1 MTNSPAKSPTAFP
14 NQTQRQI
21 MVSFAYLAYCGE
33 LMTTASPES
42 EILNYINAAIPL
54 IPPLSA
60 PNASWKVVWG
70 PAVYTTPGA
79 LYQDNLMFVAQNQ
92 VDTTQYAIAVRGTN
106 RSADIDWMMEDFD
119 ILDMMNWPPGTAPGP
134 TGPRISESTSI
145 GLQVLLRMQG
155 APTSNAISLI
165 EFLKTQTASS
175 INVCVTGHSLGG
187 CLAPTLALYLKEQQT
202 VWDQSGKSNVSTISF
217 AGPTA
222 GNAEFAAYS
231 DSRFSGGPY
240 PPNWDSSLG
249 TTCDA
254 VRCDLDVAPYA
265 WMASSIIGTGNQPN
279 TPLFSI
285 YASPDVP
292 NPPNLD
298 FTNLSAWG
306 SAEAWLYIV
315 QYIFPKISAF
325 VGGQGYTQIVQN
337 ATPIAGTFQSPIA
350 PDVPASSDGLI
361 EYLKAFATEAAY
373 QHSASY
379 PTVLQVPCLL
389 DKNIINP
396 GQSS

>member
-1 MTNSPAKSPTAFP
+1 MTSSPVNPPAAFP
-14 NQTQRQI
+14 NLTQRQV

-33 LMTTASPES
+33 LMTNASPEA
-42 EILNYINAAIPL
+42 EILDYINAAMPQ
-54 IPPLSA
+54 IPPLSP

-92 VDTTQYAIAVRGTN
+92 VDTTQFAIAVRGTN

-119 ILDMMNWPPGTAPGP
+119 IFDMMNWPPGTPPSPA
-134 TGPRISESTSI
+134 GPRISESTSI
-145 GLQVLLRMQG
+145 GLQVLLGMQG
-155 APTSNAISLI
+155 APTSNAMTLL
-165 EFLKTQTASS
+165 EFLKTQTSS
-175 INVCVTGHSLGG
+175 AINVCVTGHSLGG

-202 VWDQSGKSNVSTISF
+202 AWDQSGDSNVSTISF

-222 GNAEFAAYS
+222 GNSEFATYS

-240 PPNWDSSLG
+240 PPNWDTSLG

-265 WMASSIIGTGNQPN
+265 WMASSIIGTSTLPN

-306 SAEAWLYIV
+306 SAEAWIYIV
-315 QYIFPKISAF
+315 RYIFPKISAF
-325 VGGQGYTQIVQN
+325 VGEQGYTQIVPA
-337 ATPIAGTFQSPIA
+337 ATPIAGTFQSPIS
-350 PDVPASSDGLI
+350 PDVPPATDGLI
-361 EYLKAFATEAAY
+361 EYLKGFVAEAAY
-373 QHSASY
+373 QHGASY
-379 PTVLQVPCLL
+379 PTALGVPCLL
-389 DKNIINP
+389 DKNIIRT
-396 GQSS
+396 GQGT